1 MAERYAFVPEETP
14 VDDVREIREQ
24 RSRETGN
31 DVRALLARS
40 EGEAQ
45 AAWDSLVEAK
55 MAFEHDTGRSA
66 QVLRLPI
73 RTAWTLVPRLFR
85 EPAFGKTG
93 VIRGG
98 IREIEKR
105 GILGVQ
111 VVLIHGDETAR
122 SSFE

>member
-55 MAFEHDTGRSA
+55 IQAE
-66 QVLRLPI
+66 
-73 RTAWTLVPRLFR
+73 VP
-85 EPAFGKTG
+85 K
-93 VIRGG
+93 
-98 IREIEKR
+98 
-105 GILGVQ
+105 
-111 VVLIHGDETAR
+111 
-122 SSFE
+122 S